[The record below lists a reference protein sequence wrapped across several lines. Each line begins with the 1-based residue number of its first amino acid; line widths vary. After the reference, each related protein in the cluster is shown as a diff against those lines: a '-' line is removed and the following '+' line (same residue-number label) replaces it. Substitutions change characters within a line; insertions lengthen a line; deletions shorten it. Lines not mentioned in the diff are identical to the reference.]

1 MKKKRNPSKHVFILA
16 NKTTSSTLFYLFF
29 VFNEKNR
36 AHIDIYYNFYSTFAT
51 SKQAKNK
58 GIMKPIYSNLTCK
71 MLALTLC
78 SIMLAFLS
86 IGCEHDVYNPD
97 NGKDDEKTPN
107 SFDFSTTSSIQVNVK
122 YDVPEGYK
130 VLFEIYL
137 EDPFT
142 IDKDGQIIKR
152 TDLEPVIRR
161 MTDGNGAYSGKEI
174 INSDHGD
181 EAYIYT
187 SYIGVPTLFKTVIAG
202 DAITADIK
210 WDSTD
215 DNPQTRAE
223 GWQAPKGYHVLGT
236 WSSKGYPHY
245 LDTDNK
251 ITIPGDVLTIIN
263 TTLKEGGTCPKQYRQ
278 AIDFEI
284 NDPEGRNAEVS
295 IRIIG
300 GTSGAAS
307 AFGYYCYR
315 ADASLSEI
323 KKAPKCIV
331 FPNTLMDNYYNKKAS
346 GLQGG
351 ESVKLHYIDPDG
363 VDQGTVFPNGVKIG
377 WFLLNDSFYEGGNN
391 KPFYSTTKL
400 NGDGRTHTAA
410 FRIDDFVVLSFE
422 DWTDQDYND
431 IQFNVWSNPIEAIIN
446 PDIPDIKPDGGNED
460 KKYSLEYKGII
471 AFEDN
476 WPRKGDY
483 DLNDVIV
490 KYQSVLNFND
500 ANQVLSTEDTYELLW
515 SGATFKNGFAY
526 QLNTERSNM
535 STEILEAPTTFNGQG
550 LDTDLS
556 KATVNVFLSA
566 LDVTERNTKTATYKI
581 KNTFKTPLSH
591 ETLGIPPYNPF
602 IMVHDELKESRIEV
616 HLVNYPPTE
625 KADMALFHT
634 EEDLSSVP
642 TSYYVANGN
651 YPFAI
656 HLSGATNFNT
666 PETHPIDKSF
676 EHFMD
681 WVNSNGTDYKDWY
694 K

>member
-377 WFLLNDSFYEGGNN
+377 WFLLNDSFYGGNN

-535 STEILEAPTTFNGQG
+535 STEILEAPTSFNGQG

-602 IMVHDELKESRIEV
+602 IMVHDELEESRIEV

-651 YPFAI
+651 YPLPFI
-656 HLSGATNFNT
+656 
-666 PETHPIDKSF
+666 
-676 EHFMD
+676 
-681 WVNSNGTDYKDWY
+681 
-694 K
+694 

>member
-36 AHIDIYYNFYSTFAT
+36 AHIDIYYNFYNTFAT

-377 WFLLNDSFYEGGNN
+377 WFLLNDSFYGGNN

-500 ANQVLSTEDTYELLW
+500 ANQALSTEDTYELLW

-625 KADMALFHT
+625 KADMAPFHT

>member
-377 WFLLNDSFYEGGNN
+377 WFLLNDSFYGGNN

-500 ANQVLSTEDTYELLW
+500 ANQALSTEDTYELLW

-535 STEILEAPTTFNGQG
+535 STEILEAPTSFNGQG

-625 KADMALFHT
+625 KADMAPLR
-634 EEDLSSVP
+634 
-642 TSYYVANGN
+642 
-651 YPFAI
+651 
-656 HLSGATNFNT
+656 
-666 PETHPIDKSF
+666 
-676 EHFMD
+676 
-681 WVNSNGTDYKDWY
+681 
-694 K
+694 

>member
-36 AHIDIYYNFYSTFAT
+36 AHIDIYYNFYNTFAT

-377 WFLLNDSFYEGGNN
+377 WFLLNDSFYGGNN

-500 ANQVLSTEDTYELLW
+500 ANQALSTEDTYELLW

-535 STEILEAPTTFNGQG
+535 STEILEAPTSFNGQG

-591 ETLGIPPYNPF
+591 ETLEFPYNPF
-602 IMVHDELKESRIEV
+602 IMVYDELKESRIEV

-666 PETHPIDKSF
+666 PETQPIDKSF

>member
-377 WFLLNDSFYEGGNN
+377 WFLLNDSFYGGNN

-500 ANQVLSTEDTYELLW
+500 ANQALSTEDTYELLW

-535 STEILEAPTTFNGQG
+535 STEILEAPTSFNGQG

-666 PETHPIDKSF
+666 PETQPIDKSF
-676 EHFMD
+676 EPVSYTHLTLPT
-681 WVNSNGTDYKDWY
+681 NSLV
-694 K
+694 

>member
-161 MTDGNGAYSGKEI
+161 MTDGAYSGKEI

-377 WFLLNDSFYEGGNN
+377 WFLLNDSFYGGNN

>member
-377 WFLLNDSFYEGGNN
+377 WFLLNDSFYGGNN

-500 ANQVLSTEDTYELLW
+500 ANQALSTEDTYELLW

-625 KADMALFHT
+625 KADMALFRRGFVLCT
-634 EEDLSSVP
+634 DKLLCSQWQLSFCHS
-642 TSYYVANGN
+642 SKWSHKLQY
-651 YPFAI
+651 
-656 HLSGATNFNT
+656 S
-666 PETHPIDKSF
+666 
-676 EHFMD
+676 
-681 WVNSNGTDYKDWY
+681 
-694 K
+694 

>member
-58 GIMKPIYSNLTCK
+58 GIMKPIYSNQTCK

-223 GWQAPKGYHVLGT
+223 GWQAPKGYHVLGR
-236 WSSKGYPHY
+236 SSKGYPHY

-377 WFLLNDSFYEGGNN
+377 WFLLNDSFYGGNN

-535 STEILEAPTTFNGQG
+535 STEILEAPTSFNGQG

-602 IMVHDELKESRIEV
+602 IMVHDELEESRIEV

-666 PETHPIDKSF
+666 PETQPIDKSF

>member
-377 WFLLNDSFYEGGNN
+377 WFLLNDSFYGGNN

-535 STEILEAPTTFNGQG
+535 STEILEAPTSFNGQG

-602 IMVHDELKESRIEV
+602 IMVHDELEESRIEV

-656 HLSGATNFNT
+656 HLLSLI
-666 PETHPIDKSF
+666 HI
-676 EHFMD
+676 
-681 WVNSNGTDYKDWY
+681 
-694 K
+694 

>member
-36 AHIDIYYNFYSTFAT
+36 AHIGIYYNFYSTFAT

-377 WFLLNDSFYEGGNN
+377 WFLLNDSFYGGNN

-500 ANQVLSTEDTYELLW
+500 ANQALSTEDTYELLW

-651 YPFAI
+651 YPLPFI
-656 HLSGATNFNT
+656 
-666 PETHPIDKSF
+666 
-676 EHFMD
+676 
-681 WVNSNGTDYKDWY
+681 
-694 K
+694 

>member
-36 AHIDIYYNFYSTFAT
+36 AHIDIYYNFYNTFAT

-377 WFLLNDSFYEGGNN
+377 WFLLNDSFYGGNN

-500 ANQVLSTEDTYELLW
+500 ANQALSTEDTYELLW

-535 STEILEAPTTFNGQG
+535 STEILEAPTSFNGQG

-666 PETHPIDKSF
+666 PETPADRQ
-676 EHFMD
+676 EL
-681 WVNSNGTDYKDWY
+681 
-694 K
+694 

>member
-377 WFLLNDSFYEGGNN
+377 WFLLNDSFYGGNN

-500 ANQVLSTEDTYELLW
+500 ANQALSTEDTYELLW

-556 KATVNVFLSA
+556 KATVNVFA

>member
-377 WFLLNDSFYEGGNN
+377 WFLLNDSFYSGNN

-500 ANQVLSTEDTYELLW
+500 ANQALSTEDTYELLW

-535 STEILEAPTTFNGQG
+535 STEILEAPTSFNGQG

-651 YPFAI
+651 YPLPFI
-656 HLSGATNFNT
+656 
-666 PETHPIDKSF
+666 
-676 EHFMD
+676 
-681 WVNSNGTDYKDWY
+681 
-694 K
+694 

>member
-36 AHIDIYYNFYSTFAT
+36 AHIDIYYNFYNTFAT

-377 WFLLNDSFYEGGNN
+377 WFLLNDSFYGGNN

-500 ANQVLSTEDTYELLW
+500 ANQALSTEDTYELLW

-535 STEILEAPTTFNGQG
+535 STEILEAPTSFNGQG

-642 TSYYVANGN
+642 TSYYV
-651 YPFAI
+651 
-656 HLSGATNFNT
+656 
-666 PETHPIDKSF
+666 
-676 EHFMD
+676 
-681 WVNSNGTDYKDWY
+681 GTVAK
-694 K
+694 

>member
-377 WFLLNDSFYEGGNN
+377 WFLLNDSFYGGNN

-500 ANQVLSTEDTYELLW
+500 ANQALSTEDTYELLW

-642 TSYYVANGN
+642 TS
-651 YPFAI
+651 
-656 HLSGATNFNT
+656 
-666 PETHPIDKSF
+666 
-676 EHFMD
+676 
-681 WVNSNGTDYKDWY
+681 
-694 K
+694 